1 MAGKRTKTLDY
12 DPEQK
17 VIGAKIEQR
26 LRDLGWSQAVWARLM
41 RVSPSTANNWITGR
55 RRMRLPLL
63 QRAAQVLRVDP
74 SYLVGE
80 KTGLSEIEDRAV
92 RAIRGAPP
100 HLQEVGVSALE
111 EVFRAM
117 DRAET
122 THGRKAE

>member
-1 MAGKRTKTLDY
+1 MAGKRKKMLEY
-12 DPEQK
+12 DREQM
-17 VIGAKIEQR
+17 VIGARIKQR
-26 LRDLGWSQAVWARLM
+26 LGELDISQAVWARKM
-41 RVSPSTANNWITGR
+41 RVSQSSASNWITGR

-63 QRAAQVLRVDP
+63 ERAAEVLRVDP

-80 KTGLSEIEDRAV
+80 KTGLTEMEDRAV